1 MMKGKHYTLNT
12 IFSKGGSARCGQLID
27 LQQMALRSRLW
38 ETERVVTVTLESI
51 SVHKDIELEDI
62 YCLLITFTSTT
73 NFLLLSSVFYTKNV
87 VVDSRPP
94 SSGGN
99 SAYYL

>member
-1 MMKGKHYTLNT
+1 
-12 IFSKGGSARCGQLID
+12 
-27 LQQMALRSRLW
+27 MALRSKLW
-38 ETERVVTVTLESI
+38 ETERMVTVMLEST

-62 YCLLITFTSTT
+62 YCLLVTSTSTT
-73 NFLLLSSVFYTKNV
+73 NFLLFSIQKNV

-99 SAYYL
+99 SAYHL